1 MGANLCTMSGISLKD
16 CIKPKQN
23 RTRCAK
29 TFKRKKIEKKILPI
43 GTKFSL
49 EEEDWILSSS
59 SSEMKQSKK
68 RVHPCSTRFR
78 AELPK
83 DSLCLKERFKSR
95 FGETDEGL
103 TSDCSLVTRS
113 FCEKSKKNSVRFKL
127 PHTVIFYKPEE
138 PYREEEENEE
148 ALLRRYYSSEEDS
161 FSSPKCRELYSF
173 ETAEEPILRLAVDV
187 LPHVFV
193 SSKVSN

>member
-1 MGANLCTMSGISLKD
+1 MGANLCTLSGTCLKD

-23 RTRCAK
+23 R

-43 GTKFSL
+43 GKKVAL
-49 EEEDWILSSS
+49 DEDWILSSS
-59 SSEMKQSKK
+59 SSEMKHSKK

-83 DSLCLKERFKSR
+83 DSLCLMETIKSR

-113 FCEKSKKNSVRFKL
+113 FCEKSQKNRVRFKL

-138 PYREEEENEE
+138 PYREDDEEEENEE
-148 ALLRRYYSSEEDS
+148 ALLRRYYSSSEEDS
-161 FSSPKCRELYSF
+161 FSSPKCRELFSF